1 MICGIILHRNE
12 IRIMSKKA
20 TQVKSIYPTELVEKA
35 KFEMAIFER
44 VSAETGNE
52 LIAEVLR
59 LRAQVNEMLVRQYEE
74 RSSALD
80 LGSDV

>member
-1 MICGIILHRNE
+1 
-12 IRIMSKKA
+12 MSKKA